1 MKKELT
7 FLILGMV
14 LVVVGALLKIN
25 GNTELSHYILIVSLA
40 IEAFVLVSLVINS
53 LKK

>member
-1 MKKELT
+1 MKKELI
-7 FLILGMV
+7 FLLLGMV

-25 GNTELSHYILIVSLA
+25 GDKGLSQYVLITGLT
-40 IEAFVLVSLVINS
+40 IEAFVLVSLVIKS

>member
-7 FLILGMV
+7 FLILGMI
-14 LVVVGALLKIN
+14 LVVIGTLLKIN
-25 GNTELSHYILIVSLA
+25 HNALGQYFLIAGLA
-40 IEAFVLVSLVINS
+40 IEAFILASIVIKS

>member
-7 FLILGMV
+7 FLILGMI
-14 LVVVGALLKIN
+14 LVVVGTLLKIN
-25 GNTELSHYILIVSLA
+25 HNALGQYFLIAGLA
-40 IEAFVLVSLVINS
+40 IEAFILASIVIKS